1 MNILIKTAI
10 LALVILLVV
19 IGLNTASYQ
28 SPLIADARVAAIE
41 VDIDQAVDNMQKA
54 IGYRTVSYE
63 RGAVTNG
70 EQFTQFIEFLEES
83 YPAVHQHTQRTI
95 ISDYSLLFKW
105 QGKSPELQPVLLT
118 GHYDVVPVIPGT
130 EDKWESAPFSGELK
144 NGYIYGRGAM
154 DDKSA
159 IIAMMESAEALLSR
173 GFQPQ
178 RTIYFSFG
186 HDEEVSGLSGAG
198 EIVKH
203 LKKSGV
209 QFAWSLD
216 EGSFVME
223 GLLPVDK
230 PVAMINVAEKGYVSI
245 DIVATGAG
253 GHSSMPPKKTAV
265 GKLAEAI
272 VKIQESPFSGGL
284 SGISGEMMDQLG
296 PYLPFSQRILMSN
309 RWLFGSIVERG
320 LSSSPA
326 MNASMRTTI
335 APTMLSASPKENVL
349 PIEARATINLRLHP
363 RDTPE
368 SVEQHFN
375 NVLEGF
381 DDVTVKVLHGNNASP
396 VASSTSAGFQSLAAS
411 VRAVFGDVII
421 VPGITVAATDSR
433 HYVSVS
439 DNAYRFNPMQVGTE
453 DIAGFHGTNERVSV
467 ENLGKAVQFY
477 QSVIS
482 NQ

>member
-1 MNILIKTAI
+1 MNILIKIAL
-10 LALVILLVV
+10 LALVILLLV
-19 IGLNTASYQ
+19 IGFNTMNYQ
-28 SPLIADARVAAIE
+28 SPAVIDVEASTID
-41 VDIDQAVDNMQKA
+41 VDIDRAVGNMQKA
-54 IGYRTVSYE
+54 IGYQTVSF
-63 RGAVTNG
+63 
-70 EQFTQFIEFLEES
+70 EQGSVVNSEPFTQFIDFLEDS
-83 YPAVHQHTQRTI
+83 YPQVHQNTQRTI

-105 QGKSPELQPVLLT
+105 QGIDPELQPVLLT

-130 EDKWESAPFSGELK
+130 EGMWKSAPFSGELK
-144 NGYIYGRGAM
+144 DGYIYGRGAM

-159 IIAMMESAEALLSR
+159 VISMMEAAEALLTQ

-178 RTIYFSFG
+178 RTVYFSFG

-198 EIVKH
+198 EIARQ
-203 LKKSGV
+203 LKNDGI

-216 EGSFVME
+216 EGSFVLE

-245 DIVATGAG
+245 EIIATGVG

-272 VKIQESPFSGGL
+272 VKIQESPFAGGL
-284 SGISGEMMDQLG
+284 TGISGEMMDQLG
-296 PYLPFSQRILMSN
+296 PYLPLSQRIFMSN
-309 RWLFGSIVERG
+309 RWLFGSLVEEG
-320 LSSSPA
+320 LSSSPS

-349 PIEARATINLRLHP
+349 PIEAKARINLRLHP

-368 SVEQHFN
+368 SVERHFN
-375 NVLEGF
+375 EVLEGF
-381 DDVTVKVLHGNNASP
+381 EDVSVVLRHGTNASP
-396 VASSTSAGFQSLAAS
+396 VASSSSAGFELLAAS
-411 VRAVFGDVII
+411 VRQVFGDVIV

-433 HYVSVS
+433 HYVAVS
-439 DNAYRFNPMQVGTE
+439 DNAYRFNPMQVGRE

-467 ENLGKAVQFY
+467 ENIGKAVQFY